1 MKGKPIKL
9 IILLICLL
17 FVSQYASAQNNFGSE
32 KELRKQAEGLFK
44 DDDYASA
51 LPLFS
56 QLLSLY
62 PKDPNFNYKYGVC
75 LLYAKENKEKPL
87 PYLLFALGKEG
98 VDDDVYYHLGRA
110 FHLNYR
116 FDDAIA
122 QYNTFKQKKNK
133 ASTKL
138 EVDLQIKQCENGKS
152 LLRNVTDLTVIEK
165 KELST
170 ADYFRAYDLAKI
182 SAKLVVKP
190 EELKTPFDS
199 KKKDQSTII
208 LRQTGQDIYYSSYGV
223 DGKNGR
229 DIYRVS
235 RLPDFRF
242 GQPVNLGP
250 NINTP
255 YDEDFP
261 YITPDGKTLYFCSK
275 GHNSM
280 GGYDVFKSELNPSGE
295 WNKPQNLDFA
305 INTPDDDI
313 QYITDPES
321 DFAYFS
327 SKRNSAD
334 GNIMVFKVK
343 TERVP
348 VTAAIIKGKV
358 TSEAT
363 PVNLAAKIS
372 VKNVQTGKFIGT
384 FNSADK
390 DGRYRINLNNGAKYE
405 YTVEQSGTPP
415 MSQFV
420 EIPPMNE
427 LRPLKQEIKL
437 IKRDGATSMIIY
449 NYFTD
454 TIENNALETAELFK
468 EKANLDVNYEDQVK
482 SGIISEAN
490 NKTFTDTRV
499 LTNRNV
505 YQGGTD
511 ENTDVQTGQAGNN
524 NAQPKQ
530 GEAGIKNSELVTI
543 AKEDAADIQKE
554 ADELRDKSRQA
565 YAFAGLK
572 NNAAQKKYRE
582 AAEAESKNTNEL
594 SPSDK
599 LAQQELAAKTKKDA
613 ENLSQQATMA
623 FNLAKDLETE
633 ADAKQVEANQ
643 AEQYANELEQAVKLD
658 SKEALE
664 KLEKQSKELE
674 KNQTTAKSNDPD
686 VMLKQANEKNEE
698 AASLEKN
705 KSSLKAE
712 IQESMREEKTVR
724 EDILKAKNDAEKEQN
739 EGKLKDILADRKEK
753 QSELTKVEGN
763 IVKLKEEAAS
773 LEDEAKTNK
782 EILSQM
788 AEESNLP
795 AVALTPEQKL
805 ALATQLSEN
814 KTNNAVVA
822 KNETPVA
829 DVKNGE
835 NTQQKTVPEP
845 KLENYDSYVI
855 STNES
860 KKSNLLEEQQ
870 RALASVDSIAKVLNN
885 TTDPKEI
892 EYLTAYQKSFQ
903 QVAASKKL
911 AAEMITF
918 NVTNKAYEANSEALS
933 KKLNDL
939 PESEKAN
946 FQNTVSMI
954 QNEYSKA
961 VGVREKALQQS
972 EVLGQQ
978 TGLSEAVI
986 AQNAVLESQRK
997 LLDQVESSIA
1007 NKNRTNEATA
1017 NFKGFNTDRN
1027 APATE
1032 AVNQLRPDYS
1042 KYSAVEKVASTE
1054 VESIKKSADYI
1065 QFSEV
1070 IEQAR
1075 KLEETADKKAV
1086 EYNTIKKQGEDK
1098 VAESQQLIDLAAE
1111 EKKKSKRQALSEEAV
1126 RVDNEGRDMLNK
1138 ADTIKIQAQ
1147 ADMLKAAAIKAEADK
1162 MLAKLD
1168 KAQQDKILAVY
1179 QNLILPAA
1187 EDNKVVALKDGK
1199 TADKSGVV
1207 EPKKQTAAKE
1217 VVAKQPVKNEVAVK
1231 QPEAQQANST
1241 QAPVKQKD
1249 QPNNSAKADVVSKK
1263 EVKTKDKE
1271 TVLSE
1276 IKATP
1281 DYKSYAA
1288 IKDEAEKLKTDA
1300 ASKKA
1305 EADSLKI
1312 QAQRDAVASNDMF
1325 EFAAA
1330 QSNKKERKVAQ
1341 KKAEDMDRESKD
1353 KEMLAD
1359 SMRVVAEKYEAN
1371 ARMKQFEADSYLK
1384 KFDELKAKSLLM
1396 AYNGTVPQ
1404 ELLTVEEPVQDIA
1417 INNTAPSKN
1426 TQNSQKSA
1434 EASKNIVPEKKADQP
1449 VKKEEKLVVAN
1460 NQKADNQPKK
1470 AEKEN
1475 KITADKN
1482 NNIKGTTET
1491 KQEIG
1496 VSAQPEIVQPKKVVK
1511 PDVKT
1516 TPEYKQ
1522 YTSLMNEAE
1531 QANAEAAKWKA
1542 RVDSTKLLSA
1552 QKLEESNNKLEE
1564 AAPLKKKQRKPL
1576 VEEAKNLDYEGQLLA
1591 RAADSLN
1598 VIANEANKN
1607 AKDKKTAAESY
1618 MSSMDKELALR
1629 IMRSLQGIPDPVE
1642 EQKTEVVVS
1651 PETKVSEKTVAV
1663 SNGIAKGKPH
1673 NARNPI
1679 PMNERLP
1686 DGIVFKVQIG
1696 AFNRPVVDDAFG
1708 TVSPV
1713 SGETLANSNLIRYTA
1728 GLFTD
1733 FNNAVDARKEL
1744 NAMNYKD
1751 AFVVAYC
1758 YGKRMSVNEA
1768 RAMLAAGKD
1777 CRTGTPSE
1785 IAANNSV
1792 KNESANA
1799 GGVSNANIVNGNM
1812 NAPSTVKPGETL
1824 PQQDI
1829 QVIKGLLYTVQVGVY
1844 SKPVKAGQLYNIT
1857 PLYYELNKKGLYRYT
1872 SGIFDNI
1879 REASA
1884 AKDVIVKIGVTDAFV
1899 SAYINGKRIPME
1911 EAATIVSQQGKAAFA
1926 NMQGMNMQPKVIP
1939 MSNEKAKNENN
1950 TEVTPSSNKVAPAGN
1965 TPANIV
1971 YKVQLGAFRNQ
1982 VPVEVMNKYLSI
1994 AEKGIS
2000 NQKNGDLTI
2009 YTVGNFKSLQEA
2021 ESVKADVVAKGI
2033 TDAFIA
2039 VFNNGSKISI
2049 EEAKRLEGKQ

>member
-17 FVSQYASAQNNFGSE
+17 FASQYASAQSNFGSE

-62 PKDPNFNYKYGVC
+62 PKDPNFNYKFGVC

-122 QYNTFKQKKNK
+122 QYNIFKQKKNK

-138 EVDLQIKQCENGKS
+138 EVDLQIRQCYNGKS

-235 RLPDFRF
+235 KLPDFRF

-313 QYITDPES
+313 QYITDSES

-363 PVNLAAKIS
+363 PANLAAKIS

-420 EIPPMNE
+420 EIPPLNE

-482 SGIISEAN
+482 SGIIAEAS
-490 NKTFTDTRV
+490 NKTFTDNRV

-505 YQGGTD
+505 YQGGADEKTD
-511 ENTDVQTGQAGNN
+511 AQTGLAGNN
-524 NAQPKQ
+524 NSQPKQ

-599 LAQQELAAKTKKDA
+599 LVQQELSAKTKKDA

-623 FNLAKDLETE
+623 FNLAKDLEAE

-643 AEQYANELEQAVKLD
+643 AEQYANELEQDVKLD

-664 KLEKQSKELE
+664 KLEKQNKELE

-686 VMLKQANEKNEE
+686 AMLKQANEKNE
-698 AASLEKN
+698 AAALLEKN
-705 KSSLKAE
+705 KLSLKAE

-724 EDILKAKNDAEKEQN
+724 EDILKSKNDAEKEQN
-739 EGKLKDILADRKEK
+739 EAKLKDLFADRKEK
-753 QSELTKVEGN
+753 QIELTKVEGS
-763 IVKLKEEAAS
+763 IVKLKEEAAT

-782 EILSQM
+782 EILSQI

-805 ALATQLSEN
+805 ELATQLSEN
-814 KTNNAVVA
+814 KPNNAVAA

-845 KLENYDSYVI
+845 KLENYASYVI

-870 RALASVDSIAKVLNN
+870 RAQANVDSIAKVLNN
-885 TTDPKEI
+885 TTNPSEI
-892 EYLTAYQKSFQ
+892 EYLTAYQQSFK

-918 NVTNKAYEANSEALS
+918 NVTNKEYEANSEALS

-939 PESEKAN
+939 PESDKAN

-954 QNEYSKA
+954 QIEYSKA

-997 LLDQVESSIA
+997 LLDQSESSIA
-1007 NKNRTNEATA
+1007 NINRTNEATA

-1054 VESIKKSADYI
+1054 VESIKKSAAYI

-1086 EYNTIKKQGEDK
+1086 EYNTIKKQGEEK

-1138 ADTIKIQAQ
+1138 ADTIKTKAQ

-1162 MLAKLD
+1162 MLANLD

-1187 EDNKVVALKDGK
+1187 EDNKVVAIKDEK
-1199 TADKSGVV
+1199 TADKTGVA
-1207 EPKKQTAAKE
+1207 ESNKQTAGKE

-1231 QPEAQQANST
+1231 QPEVKQANNNQS
-1241 QAPVKQKD
+1241 PVKPKD
-1249 QPNNSAKADVVSKK
+1249 QTSNIAKADVVPKA

-1276 IKATP
+1276 IKASP

-1305 EADSLKI
+1305 VADSLKI
-1312 QAQRDAVASNDMF
+1312 QAQRDAIASNDMF

-1330 QSNKKERKVAQ
+1330 QSNKKERKEAQ

-1384 KFDELKAKSLLM
+1384 KFDELKVKSLLM
-1396 AYNGTVPQ
+1396 AYNGAVPQ
-1404 ELLTVEEPVQDIA
+1404 ELLIVEEPVQVIA
-1417 INNTAPSKN
+1417 LNNAAPTKN

-1434 EASKNIVPEKKADQP
+1434 DTSKNIVPEKKADQP
-1449 VKKEEKLVVAN
+1449 VKQEQKIVVAN
-1460 NQKADNQPKK
+1460 NQKVDNQPKK
-1470 AEKEN
+1470 TEKEN
-1475 KITADKN
+1475 KIPDGKN
-1482 NNIKGTTET
+1482 TNNKGKTEV
-1491 KQEIG
+1491 KQEI
-1496 VSAQPEIVQPKKVVK
+1496 VVNTQPEIVQPKKVVK

-1531 QANAEAAKWKA
+1531 QANSVAAKWKA

-1564 AAPLKKKQRKPL
+1564 AAPLKKKQRKLL
-1576 VEEAKNLDYEGQLLA
+1576 VEEAKNLDYEAQLLA

-1607 AKDKKTAAESY
+1607 AKDKKTAAENY
-1618 MSSMDKELALR
+1618 MASMDKELALR

-1642 EQKTEVVVS
+1642 EQQAEVAVI
-1651 PETKVSEKTVAV
+1651 PETKVLEKTVAV
-1663 SNGIAKGKPH
+1663 SNGIAKGRPH
-1673 NARNPI
+1673 NAGNPI

-1768 RAMLAAGKD
+1768 RGMLAAGKD
-1777 CRTGTPSE
+1777 CKTGTTSD

-1792 KNESANA
+1792 KNENANS

-1857 PLYYELNKKGLYRYT
+1857 PLYYELIKKGLYRYT

-1939 MSNEKAKNENN
+1939 MSNEKATNENK
-1950 TEVTPSSNKVAPAGN
+1950 TEITPSSNKVAPANN
-1965 TPANIV
+1965 TSVNIV

-1982 VPVEVMNKYLSI
+1982 VPVEAMNKYLSI

-2039 VFNNGSKISI
+2039 VFNNGSKITI